1 MGRPLNKRWF
11 GMVGTGSG
19 AGKFAGNHLPIKA
32 NVGTGEFDGYIIKQR
47 ATHKF
52 KASRIDNSER
62 GIVKLVDKTSG
73 LSSGEGALLG
83 IVIGTGPVALKKLTS
98 HVAVDFSG
106 NRYSWTLQDD
116 STATLL
122 ILTAI

>member
-11 GMVGTGSG
+11 GVTGVGTGTGNFS
-19 AGKFAGNHLPIKA
+19 GNHLPINA
-32 NVGTGEFDGYIIKQR
+32 NLGTGEFTGYILKQR
-47 ATHKF
+47 ATNKF
-52 KASRIDNSER
+52 KVSKNDNSLR

-73 LSSGEGALLG
+73 LLSGEGALIG
-83 IVIGTGPVALKKLTS
+83 VIIGVGTVALKKITT
-98 HVAVDFSG
+98 HVAHDFSG
-106 NRYSWTLQDD
+106 NRYSWVLQDD